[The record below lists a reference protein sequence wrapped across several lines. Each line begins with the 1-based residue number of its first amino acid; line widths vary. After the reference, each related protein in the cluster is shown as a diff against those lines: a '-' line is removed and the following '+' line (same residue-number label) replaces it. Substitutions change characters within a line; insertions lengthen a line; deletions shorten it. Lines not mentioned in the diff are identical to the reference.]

1 MPRNRSARLAVLGAG
16 VPRSRPVSY
25 SSRKASAVRRRI
37 VAGVLVLL
45 SIALITV
52 YFRES
57 AGGGLHQVQSAGAT
71 VLRPFEVAADRVSRP
86 FRDAYGYFAGLVHA
100 KSENNQLR
108 REVEKL
114 RQSQT
119 LNVAAASENADLRKK
134 LNFVNSPSY
143 PRGYDYVTAPI
154 IAQSPAAYEQQVTI
168 AAGSSSGIRV
178 FDPVVTG
185 EGLVGTVVRVAHNV
199 SLVALLTDDTTSV
212 SSIDANTRAQGVVKA
227 GASFDHV
234 GKDQEVKSGDL
245 LVTAGWKTGSL
256 ASIYPPKI
264 PIGRVTSVGQN
275 EVDLYKHVQVQPF
288 VNFETLGSLVVLMK
302 HR

>member
-1 MPRNRSARLAVLGAG
+1 
-16 VPRSRPVSY
+16 
-25 SSRKASAVRRRI
+25 

-45 SIALITV
+45 SIALITI

-57 AGGGLHQVQSAGAT
+57 SGGGLHQVQSAGAT

-100 KSENNQLR
+100 KSENNRLRQTVEQLR
-108 REVEKL
+108 QKE
-114 RQSQT
+114 T
-119 LNVAAASENADLRKK
+119 LNLSAASENRDLRKK
-134 LNFVNSPSY
+134 LHFINSPGFPRSY
-143 PRGYDYVTAPI
+143 GYVTASI
-154 IAQSPAAYEQQVTI
+154 IVQAPSAFEQQVTI
-168 AAGSSSGIRV
+168 DAGSASGIQQ

-185 EGLVGTVVRVAHNV
+185 EGLVGTVVRVAHKV

-212 SSIDANTRAQGVVKA
+212 TAIDANTRAKGVVKA
-227 GASFDHV
+227 GGSFDQV
-234 GKDQEVKSGDL
+234 GKDQQVYSGDL
-245 LVTAGWKTGSL
+245 LVTAGWKAGSL

-264 PIGRVTSVGQN
+264 PIGQVTSVGQN

-288 VNFETLGSLVVLMK
+288 VNFATLSSLVVLIPK

>member
-1 MPRNRSARLAVLGAG
+1 
-16 VPRSRPVSY
+16 
-25 SSRKASAVRRRI
+25 

-45 SIALITV
+45 SIALITI

-57 AGGGLHQVQSAGAT
+57 SGGGLHQVQSAGAT

-100 KSENNQLR
+100 KSQNNQLR
-108 REVEKL
+108 HEVEQL
-114 RQSQT
+114 RQRET
-119 LNVAAASENADLRKK
+119 LNLSAASENADLRKK
-134 LNFVNSPSY
+134 LHFVKSPSY
-143 PRGYDYVTAPI
+143 PRGYAYVTAPI
-154 IAQSPAAYEQQVTI
+154 IAQPPAAFEQQVTI
-168 AAGSSSGIRV
+168 NAGSASGIRQ

-212 SSIDANTRAQGVVKA
+212 SAIDVKTRAQGVVKA

-234 GKDQEVKSGDL
+234 GKDQQVGSGDE
-245 LVTAGWKTGSL
+245 LVTAGWKAGSL
-256 ASIYPPKI
+256 TSIYPPGI

-275 EVDLYKHVQVQPF
+275 EVDLYKHVQLQPF
-288 VNFETLGSLVVLMK
+288 VNFKTLSSLVVLIPK
-302 HR
+302 NR